1 MKEELLKLAERVE
14 ALSGPDRGVD
24 VEIFRVIGAPAP
36 FQFMNKLIALEYND
50 IEQAYFARVTD
61 DMQVRY
67 APPAYTASLDAAMTL
82 VPKGWAW
89 SVLDRRT
96 TGYSKPNGQCWTK
109 EDRSTL
115 HGDAAT
121 PALALCAA
129 ALRALAKEK

>member
-1 MKEELLKLAERVE
+1 MKEELLKLALRVE
-14 ALSGPDRGVD
+14 ALSGPERHVD
-24 VEIFRVIGAPAP
+24 ADIAEALGWHQYSGANWIGPLG
-36 FQFMNKLIALEYND
+36 QIA
-50 IEQAYFARVTD
+50 V
-61 DMQVRY
+61 
-67 APPAYTASLDAAMTL
+67 PSYTVSLDAAMTL

-129 ALRALAKEK
+129 ALRALAKEE

>member
-14 ALSGPDRGVD
+14 ALRGPDREVD
-24 VEIFRVIGAPAP
+24 EA
-36 FQFMNKLIALEYND
+36 
-50 IEQAYFARVTD
+50 IERAIDNYTAFKYYTLGD
-61 DMQVRY
+61 DDQSDYIPTR
-67 APPAYTASLDAAMTL
+67 YTASLDAAMTL

-115 HGDAAT
+115 HEDAAA

>member
-1 MKEELLKLAERVE
+1 MKEELLKLAKRVE

-82 VPKGWAW
+82 VPEGCGWSLVQATYEK
-89 SVLDRRT
+89 SYGCIESGDDRTPDLEAR
-96 TGYSKPNGQCWTK
+96 
-109 EDRSTL
+109 
-115 HGDAAT
+115 AAT
-121 PALALCAA
+121 PALVLCAA
-129 ALRALAKEK
+129 ALRSLAKDK